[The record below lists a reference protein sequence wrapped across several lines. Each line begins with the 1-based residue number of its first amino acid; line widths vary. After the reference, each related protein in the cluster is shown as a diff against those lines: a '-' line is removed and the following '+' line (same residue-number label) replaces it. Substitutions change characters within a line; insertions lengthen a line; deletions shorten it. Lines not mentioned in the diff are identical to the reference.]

1 MDVPYMTNYLNMGI
15 RKVLGSYYSAIQD
28 VVFLKDLKLQYI
40 VVFTVL
46 GMV

>member
-1 MDVPYMTNYLNMGI
+1 MDVPYMINYLNMGI

-28 VVFLKDLKLQYI
+28 VYI